1 MKVLKFYSD
10 TCGPCKVLTKTLEPV
25 KDQITEVNVFEDM
38 DLAQQYG
45 VRKVPTTVFIDDN
58 NQEVS
63 RIVGTYTLEEYH
75 ESYLER

>member
-63 RIVGTYTLEEYH
+63 RIVGTYTLEKYH